1 MPAGLISIDIEARLA
16 KLEEGVGRANKNLDG
31 FGKKVDSVAARAKNV
46 FAGMAAGLVAA
57 FSVGALVS
65 MTKNIIANA
74 EALQD
79 LSDATGSS
87 VEALSRL
94 NNITQI
100 GGGNFEEIKGALE
113 RLAAGMAGVEEGGSK
128 TADALRFLN
137 IQAKDPAAALEEIAL
152 KLNKFSDG
160 ASKAAIAK
168 DLFGRAGVGFLATL
182 KDIANNGD
190 VAATVLTKQAEAASK
205 LAEAIRKLEVQSTTL
220 SNALLSV
227 VVPAL
232 NAVVERMN
240 VAAGAAGSFGQGLE
254 AMLSVNIR
262 PGAIADQLDQVRES
276 LARLKAEARE
286 GKFELIPGSRDEA
299 INSLEAQLAIIL
311 RARQQRALAQAVFS
325 PDDVNV
331 RDRLMLRKPELG
343 YTGNKSSASPAA
355 TAKLDEFAK
364 AIERISKLA
373 AEADLELQG
382 MFSTQEITGAQ
393 KALAALTSSDEWQ
406 KFTQPQRDALQA
418 RYQMI
423 DAVQRETIEWKR
435 KREETEKE
443 IQALKQLDE
452 EQARAVQAFTAT
464 IGQYAD
470 ENSAMERSIALIG
483 QDDASRQK
491 FNETLRREQ
500 LIKEGLLA
508 RDESGLAILD
518 EQYQRRLKLI
528 DVIAEQT
535 KRLEEVQKF
544 TDIGAQSFSA
554 FLQDLTRG
562 NPLDALKK
570 LAENFSS
577 RITSVVADSLS
588 QKLFSKDG
596 ALGGFGEFFADLFG
610 GGKDAAGAAALTGS
624 ASALTASGTVLT
636 TAGASLN
643 AAAAALMASA
653 GVSSASSSAG
663 GIFGALGNIFSGSGG
678 GGGEILTGLQG
689 FATGTDFVPRTGL
702 ALIHR
707 GERITPAAHNRS
719 RGGRTSVTNT
729 TIHLTV
735 PPGANYQT
743 ARQAAKMAADA
754 ASSARRRG

>member
-31 FGKKVDSVAARAKNV
+31 FGKKVDSVAARAKNA
-46 FAGMAAGLVAA
+46 FSGMAAGLVAA

-190 VAATVLTKQAEAASK
+190 VAATVLTKQAEEASK
-205 LAEAIRKLEVQSTTL
+205 LAEAIRKLEVQSTAM
-220 SNALLSV
+220 SNALLSI

-232 NAVVERMN
+232 NTLIGKFQEGVKEAGGLQGALIAFSRMN
-240 VAAGAAGSFGQGLE
+240 PFRSSEENLDSLRKQLADAEAARYDEGSFSKFFNEITGKSWDKTINGLK
-254 AMLSVNIR
+254 A
-262 PGAIADQLDQVRES
+262 AIALTER
-276 LARLKAEARE
+276 AEFQS
-286 GKFELIPGSRDEA
+286 KFHRSGIPM
-299 INSLEAQLAIIL
+299 
-311 RARQQRALAQAVFS
+311 
-325 PDDVNV
+325 
-331 RDRLMLRKPELG
+331 LMPEKPQLG
-343 YTGNKSSASPAA
+343 YTGSKPGGSPAS
-355 TAKLDEFAK
+355 KVDEFAK
-364 AIERISKLA
+364 AIERVSKLA

-443 IQALKQLDE
+443 IQALQQLDE
-452 EQARAVQAFTAT
+452 AQARAVQAFTAT

-483 QDDASRQK
+483 QDDAARQK
-491 FNETLRREQ
+491 FNETLRHEQ
-500 LIKEGLLA
+500 LIKEGLA
-508 RDESGLAILD
+508 AGDVSGLAILD

-535 KRLEEVQKF
+535 RRLEEVQKF
-544 TDIGAQSFSA
+544 TDIGAQSFST

-570 LAENFSS
+570 LAENFSG

-610 GGKDAAGAAALTGS
+610 SGKDAAGAAALTGS

-663 GIFGALGNIFSGSGG
+663 GIFGALGNLFDGGG

-719 RGGRTSVTNT
+719 RGGRASVTST
-729 TIHLTV
+729 TINLIV

-743 ARQAAKMAADA
+743 ARHAAKMAADA